1 MKNESLSLII
11 NELNKIAY
19 PEDTLKFHTAL
30 EEFKKFIVEVDLLK
44 QENDVLK
51 QRIKLLESCDSSS
64 QVNWRLNC
72 EIFKLQ
78 GENNRLKL
86 ELDKIKNQSN
96 V

>member
-1 MKNESLSLII
+1 MKSESLALII
-11 NELNKIAY
+11 NELNKITY

-30 EEFKKFIVEVDLLK
+30 EDFKKFIVEVDLLQ